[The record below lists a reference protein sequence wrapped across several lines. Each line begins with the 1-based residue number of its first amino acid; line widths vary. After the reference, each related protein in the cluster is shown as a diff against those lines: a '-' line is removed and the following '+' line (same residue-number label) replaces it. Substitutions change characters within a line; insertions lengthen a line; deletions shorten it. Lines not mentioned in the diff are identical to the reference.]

1 MDMIIILVGLALLL
15 VLTLKKVPVVYAAAI
30 SVIFI
35 ALFSRLPVVSTMTGD
50 YMTGF
55 ANFVKSSWL
64 MLLLGAILSKVMD
77 ITGAARSIASFII
90 GKLGVKFAIPA
101 IVIAGGLLT
110 YGGVSAMV
118 SCFAL
123 YPITLAVFREADMPR
138 KLIPATIGAGIF
150 TWVTMLPGN
159 PQVQNIIPSSFL
171 PTNAMAAPVV
181 GVVCG
186 VFTLALILV
195 YLMWESNRA
204 RKNGEGFIV
213 DEETSKVLA
222 KTDEMEANGK
232 LPNVVLAILPIV
244 CVAVVLNVLKQDI
257 SVALL
262 SGIVLCCILFFKN
275 ITGVQKMLT
284 DAVSSAAVTT
294 INASAIVAIGSVVK
308 AAPGFNQIV
317 NGILNF
323 STSGGNPLI
332 IFGIATTLLCGLNA
346 SGMGGLSTTLSVLAE
361 PFMAMGVNPAIMH
374 RIGVIASVG
383 LDSLPHSGGIVA
395 VLAISGVSYKEGYK
409 YLFVVTVV
417 ITLLA
422 LALCLSTWQHYVSYS
437 SLKCYRISVKNYKHI
452 NRKE

>member
-1 MDMIIILVGLALLL
+1 MQ
-15 VLTLKKVPVVYAAAI
+15 AI

-90 GKLGVKFAIPA
+90 GKLGVQFAIPA

-422 LALCLSTWQHYVSYS
+422 LALALVLGNIMYP
-437 SLKCYRISVKNYKHI
+437 IAA
-452 NRKE
+452 

>member
-275 ITGVQKMLT
+275 ITGVQKLLT

-417 ITLLA
+417 ITLFALA
-422 LALCLSTWQHYVSYS
+422 LALVLGNIMYP
-437 SLKCYRISVKNYKHI
+437 IAA
-452 NRKE
+452 

>member
-275 ITGVQKMLT
+275 ITGVQKLLT

-361 PFMAMGVNPAIMH
+361 PFMVMGVNPAIMH

-422 LALCLSTWQHYVSYS
+422 LALALVLGNIMYP
-437 SLKCYRISVKNYKHI
+437 IAA
-452 NRKE
+452 

>member
-1 MDMIIILVGLALLL
+1 MRDFL
-15 VLTLKKVPVVYAAAI
+15 
-30 SVIFI
+30 
-35 ALFSRLPVVSTMTGD
+35 
-50 YMTGF
+50 
-55 ANFVKSSWL
+55 NL
-64 MLLLGAILSKVMD
+64 MPL
-77 ITGAARSIASFII
+77 
-90 GKLGVKFAIPA
+90 
-101 IVIAGGLLT
+101 
-110 YGGVSAMV
+110 
-118 SCFAL
+118 
-123 YPITLAVFREADMPR
+123 
-138 KLIPATIGAGIF
+138 
-150 TWVTMLPGN
+150 
-159 PQVQNIIPSSFL
+159 
-171 PTNAMAAPVV
+171 
-181 GVVCG
+181 
-186 VFTLALILV
+186 
-195 YLMWESNRA
+195 

-275 ITGVQKMLT
+275 ITGVQKLLT

-422 LALCLSTWQHYVSYS
+422 LALALVLGNIMYP
-437 SLKCYRISVKNYKHI
+437 IAA
-452 NRKE
+452 

>member
-90 GKLGVKFAIPA
+90 DKLGVKFAIPA

-275 ITGVQKMLT
+275 ITGVQKLLT

-422 LALCLSTWQHYVSYS
+422 LALALVLGNIMYP
-437 SLKCYRISVKNYKHI
+437 IAA
-452 NRKE
+452 

>member
-275 ITGVQKMLT
+275 ITGVQKLLT

-308 AAPGFNQIV
+308 AAPGFNQTV

-422 LALCLSTWQHYVSYS
+422 LALALVLGNIMYP
-437 SLKCYRISVKNYKHI
+437 IAA
-452 NRKE
+452 

>member
-138 KLIPATIGAGIF
+138 KLIPATIGVGIF

-422 LALCLSTWQHYVSYS
+422 LALALVLGNIMYP
-437 SLKCYRISVKNYKHI
+437 IAA
-452 NRKE
+452 

>member
-275 ITGVQKMLT
+275 ITGVQKLLT

-308 AAPGFNQIV
+308 AAPGFSQIV

-422 LALCLSTWQHYVSYS
+422 LALALVLGNIMYP
-437 SLKCYRISVKNYKHI
+437 IAA
-452 NRKE
+452 

>member
-275 ITGVQKMLT
+275 ITGVQKLLT

-361 PFMAMGVNPAIMH
+361 PFMAMEVNPAIMH

-422 LALCLSTWQHYVSYS
+422 LALALVLGNIMYP
-437 SLKCYRISVKNYKHI
+437 IAA
-452 NRKE
+452 

>member
-123 YPITLAVFREADMPR
+123 YPITLAVFREADMSR

-275 ITGVQKMLT
+275 ITGVQKLLT

-422 LALCLSTWQHYVSYS
+422 LALALVLGNIMYP
-437 SLKCYRISVKNYKHI
+437 IAA
-452 NRKE
+452 

>member
-361 PFMAMGVNPAIMH
+361 PFMAMEVNPAIMH

-422 LALCLSTWQHYVSYS
+422 LALALVLGNIMYP
-437 SLKCYRISVKNYKHI
+437 IAA
-452 NRKE
+452 

>member
-275 ITGVQKMLT
+275 ITGVQKLLT

-361 PFMAMGVNPAIMH
+361 SFMAMGVNPAIMH

-422 LALCLSTWQHYVSYS
+422 LALALVLGNIMYP
-437 SLKCYRISVKNYKHI
+437 IAA
-452 NRKE
+452 

>member
-275 ITGVQKMLT
+275 ITGVQKLLT
-284 DAVSSAAVTT
+284 DTVSSAAVTT

-422 LALCLSTWQHYVSYS
+422 LALALVLGNIMYP
-437 SLKCYRISVKNYKHI
+437 IAA
-452 NRKE
+452 

>member
-1 MDMIIILVGLALLL
+1 MDMIVILLGLVLLL
-15 VLTLKKVPVVYAAAI
+15 VLTLKKVPVVYAALV

-35 ALFSRLPVVSTMTGD
+35 ALFSRLPVVSTVVED

-55 ANFVKSSWL
+55 SGFVKSSWL

-77 ITGAARSIASFII
+77 VTGAARSIATFII
-90 GKLGVKFAIPA
+90 GRFGVKFAIPA

-110 YGGVSAMV
+110 YGGVSSFV

-123 YPITLAVFREADMPR
+123 YPITLAVFKKANMPR
-138 KLIPATIGAGIF
+138 YLIPATIGAGIF

-159 PQVQNIIPSSFL
+159 PQVQNIIPSSYL
-171 PTNAMAAPVV
+171 PTDAMAAPVV

-186 VFTLALILV
+186 LFTLVLILI
-195 YLMWESNRA
+195 YLTFEA
-204 RKNGEGFIV
+204 KKAQKNNYIFEAD
-213 DEETSKVLA
+213 DETLKVLEQA
-222 KTDEMEANGK
+222 DRLEKDGK
-232 LPNVVLAILPIV
+232 LPNVILAVLPII

-262 SGIVLCCILFFKN
+262 SGIVLCLILCYKN
-275 ITGVQKMLT
+275 VTGLRDLLADSVT
-284 DAVSSAAVTT
+284 SAAQTT

-308 AAPGFNQIV
+308 VAPGFNKIV
-317 NGILNF
+317 DGILSF
-323 STSGGNPLI
+323 STAGYNPLI

-395 VLAISGVSYKEGYK
+395 VLAISGVSYKDGYK
-409 YLFVVTVV
+409 HLFVVTVV

-422 LALCLSTWQHYVSYS
+422 LALGLVLGNIMYP
-437 SLKCYRISVKNYKHI
+437 IAA
-452 NRKE
+452 

>member
-138 KLIPATIGAGIF
+138 KLIHATIGAGIF

-275 ITGVQKMLT
+275 ITGVQKLLT

-383 LDSLPHSGGIVA
+383 IDSLPHSGGIVA

-422 LALCLSTWQHYVSYS
+422 LALALVLGNIMYP
-437 SLKCYRISVKNYKHI
+437 IAA
-452 NRKE
+452 

>member
-90 GKLGVKFAIPA
+90 GKRGVKFAIPA

-275 ITGVQKMLT
+275 ITGVQKLLT

-422 LALCLSTWQHYVSYS
+422 LALALVLGNIMYP
-437 SLKCYRISVKNYKHI
+437 IAA
-452 NRKE
+452 

>member
-35 ALFSRLPVVSTMTGD
+35 ALFSRHPVVSTMTGD

-275 ITGVQKMLT
+275 ITGVQKLLT
-284 DAVSSAAVTT
+284 DAVSSAAVTN

-422 LALCLSTWQHYVSYS
+422 LALALVLGNIMYP
-437 SLKCYRISVKNYKHI
+437 IAA
-452 NRKE
+452 

>member
-1 MDMIIILVGLALLL
+1 MDMIVILLGLAILLI
-15 VLTLKKVPVVYAAAI
+15 LTLKKVPVVYAAAI

-35 ALFSRLPVVSTMTGD
+35 ALFSQLPVVSTMTGD

-77 ITGAARSIASFII
+77 VTGAARSIASFII
-90 GKLGVKFAIPA
+90 GKLGARFAIPA

-123 YPITLAVFREADMPR
+123 YPITLAVFRKANLPR
-138 KLIPATIGAGIF
+138 YLIPATIGAGIF

-159 PQVQNIIPSSFL
+159 PQVQNIIPTTYL
-171 PTNAMAAPVV
+171 PTDAMAAPAV
-181 GVVCG
+181 GIICG
-186 VFTLALILV
+186 LFALVLILI
-195 YLMWESNRA
+195 YLMYEANKA
-204 RKNGEGFIV
+204 KKKQIGFEV
-213 DEETSKVLA
+213 DEDTIKILQ
-222 KTDEMEANGK
+222 KTDEMEAQGK
-232 LPNVVLAILPIV
+232 LPNVVLSILPIV
-244 CVAVVLNVLKQDI
+244 CVAVVLNGLNQDI

-262 SGIVLCCILFFKN
+262 SGIALCAVLFYRN
-275 ITGVQKMLT
+275 ITGVQQILT
-284 DAVSSAAVTT
+284 DSVSSAAVTT
-294 INASAIVAIGSVVK
+294 INASAIVAIGSVIKV
-308 AAPGFNQIV
+308 APGFNKMV
-317 NGILNF
+317 DGILSF

-395 VLAISGVSYKEGYK
+395 VLAISGVSYKDGYK
-409 YLFVVTVV
+409 YLFVTTVI

-422 LALCLSTWQHYVSYS
+422 LALALVLGNIMYP
-437 SLKCYRISVKNYKHI
+437 IAM
-452 NRKE
+452 

>member
-308 AAPGFNQIV
+308 AAPVFNQIV

-422 LALCLSTWQHYVSYS
+422 LALALVLGNIMYP
-437 SLKCYRISVKNYKHI
+437 IAA
-452 NRKE
+452 

>member
-118 SCFAL
+118 SCFEL

-181 GVVCG
+181 GDVCG

-422 LALCLSTWQHYVSYS
+422 LALALVLGNIMYP
-437 SLKCYRISVKNYKHI
+437 IAA
-452 NRKE
+452 

>member
-275 ITGVQKMLT
+275 ITGVQKLLT

-294 INASAIVAIGSVVK
+294 INASAK

-422 LALCLSTWQHYVSYS
+422 LALALVLGNIMYP
-437 SLKCYRISVKNYKHI
+437 IAA
-452 NRKE
+452 

>member
-35 ALFSRLPVVSTMTGD
+35 ALFSRLPVVSTITGD

-275 ITGVQKMLT
+275 ITGVQKLLT

-308 AAPGFNQIV
+308 AAP
-317 NGILNF
+317 
-323 STSGGNPLI
+323 
-332 IFGIATTLLCGLNA
+332 
-346 SGMGGLSTTLSVLAE
+346 
-361 PFMAMGVNPAIMH
+361 
-374 RIGVIASVG
+374 
-383 LDSLPHSGGIVA
+383 
-395 VLAISGVSYKEGYK
+395 
-409 YLFVVTVV
+409 
-417 ITLLA
+417 
-422 LALCLSTWQHYVSYS
+422 
-437 SLKCYRISVKNYKHI
+437 
-452 NRKE
+452 

>member
-275 ITGVQKMLT
+275 ITGVQKLLT

-323 STSGGNPLI
+323 STSGDNPLI

-422 LALCLSTWQHYVSYS
+422 LALALVLGNIMYP
-437 SLKCYRISVKNYKHI
+437 IAA
-452 NRKE
+452 

>member
-123 YPITLAVFREADMPR
+123 YPITLAVFREAAMPR

-275 ITGVQKMLT
+275 ITGVQKLLT

-422 LALCLSTWQHYVSYS
+422 LALALVLGNIMYP
-437 SLKCYRISVKNYKHI
+437 IAA
-452 NRKE
+452 

>member
-50 YMTGF
+50 YMIGF

-275 ITGVQKMLT
+275 ITGVQKLLT

-422 LALCLSTWQHYVSYS
+422 LALALVLGNIMYP
-437 SLKCYRISVKNYKHI
+437 IAA
-452 NRKE
+452 

>member
-195 YLMWESNRA
+195 YLMWESNSA

-275 ITGVQKMLT
+275 ITGVQKLLT

-422 LALCLSTWQHYVSYS
+422 LALALVLGNIMYP
-437 SLKCYRISVKNYKHI
+437 IAA
-452 NRKE
+452 